1 MKIKA
6 EIMSGDQMRRALK
19 RMSHE
24 ILEKNYGA
32 DNLVLLGI
40 VSRGVPLAE
49 DIAKNILD
57 IEGVEVPVGV
67 LDVSAFDDRRH
78 VVSGSES
85 ADTETSQVKKPADP
99 ADGEARDAEVSL
111 LNRLP
116 EGEEPINPGFIAPEI
131 DINGKDVVL
140 VDDVIFTGR
149 TTRAAL
155 DACSSFGRA
164 RTIQLAVLVD
174 RGHREIPIR
183 ADYVGKNVPTS
194 REERVNVLIERVDGV
209 NAVQLVGN

>member
-24 ILEKNYGA
+24 ILERNSGA
-32 DNLVLLGI
+32 NDLVLLGI

-49 DIAKNILD
+49 DIASNILD
-57 IEGVEVPVGV
+57 IEGVKGPVGV
-67 LDVSAFDDRRH
+67 LDVSAFDDRKK
-78 VVSGSES
+78 V
-85 ADTETSQVKKPADP
+85 DPMETASDP
-99 ADGEARDAEVSL
+99 GVDI
-111 LNRLP
+111 
-116 EGEEPINPGFIAPEI
+116 EGKNVI
-131 DINGKDVVL
+131 L
-140 VDDVIFTGR
+140 VDDVIYTGR

-155 DACSSFGRA
+155 DACSSLGRA
-164 RTIQLAVLVD
+164 KTIQLAVLID

-194 REERVNVLIERVDGV
+194 REERVNVLISRVDGSDC
-209 NAVQLVGN
+209 VQLVEN

>member
-1 MKIKA
+1 
-6 EIMSGDQMRRALK
+6 MRRAIK

-24 ILEKNYGA
+24 ILERNSGA
-32 DNLVLLGI
+32 ENLVLLGI
-40 VSRGVPLAE
+40 ISRGVPLAE
-49 DIAKNILD
+49 EIAKNILD

-67 LDVSAFDDRRH
+67 LDISAFDDRRH
-78 VVSGSES
+78 VEERDSS
-85 ADTETSQVKKPADP
+85 AEERTEAIS
-99 ADGEARDAEVSL
+99 
-111 LNRLP
+111 
-116 EGEEPINPGFIAPEI
+116 PGV
-131 DINGKDVVL
+131 DINGRDVIL

-164 RTIQLAVLVD
+164 KTIQLAVLVD

-194 REERVNVLIERVDGV
+194 REERVNVLIESVDGT
-209 NAVQLVGN
+209 NGVQLAEKE

>member
-6 EIMSGDQMRRALK
+6 EIMNGDQMRRAIK

-24 ILEKNYGA
+24 ILERNSGA
-32 DNLVLLGI
+32 DDLVLLGI

-49 DIAKNILD
+49 EIAGNILE
-57 IEGVEVPVGV
+57 IEGATVPVGK
-67 LDVSAFDDRRH
+67 LDIRAFDDR
-78 VVSGSES
+78 
-85 ADTETSQVKKPADP
+85 KKVDP
-99 ADGEARDAEVSL
+99 LEVAL
-111 LNRLP
+111 DP
-116 EGEEPINPGFIAPEI
+116 GVDIEGKNVI
-131 DINGKDVVL
+131 L

-155 DACSSFGRA
+155 DACSSLGRA
-164 RTIQLAVLVD
+164 RTIQLAVLID

-194 REERVNVLIERVDGV
+194 RDERVNVRIAGMDGENV
-209 NAVQLVGN
+209 VQVVGQDQ